1 MTEAEFNEDEVL
13 EEIKKKRQEQQEKQE
28 AKNELSVQAFVGNE
42 ISAQYEKD
50 KQELANSEEFQRCS
64 KEITVRATQ
73 AQFDKDRLDILKQE
87 HLNELSAYILA
98 CEKEKLKFR
107 QDKEKK
113 LIIEDVKADLANK
126 RIITLK
132 KRYGYLYKEGE
143 EFIPSKSYNRQR
155 EIANWWGG
163 TSETFRKVVKSTAKA
178 IGICALV
185 FALGFVGYKAI
196 QWLLYNA
203 QYIPNLGQ

>member
-1 MTEAEFNEDEVL
+1 MTEVEFDEEKKL
-13 EEIKKKRQEQQEKQE
+13 EEVRARKQE
-28 AKNELSVQAFVGNE
+28 LASQQKPQELSIQSFVGNE

-50 KQELANSEEFQRCS
+50 KQELANNEEFKKSSR
-64 KEITVRATQ
+64 EITERATK

-87 HLNELSAYILA
+87 HLNELSAYVLA

-107 QDKEKK
+107 QEKEKK

-126 RIITLK
+126 KIATLK
-132 KRYGYLYKEGE
+132 KRYGYLYKDGE

-155 EIANWWGG
+155 EIANWWSG

>member
-1 MTEAEFNEDEVL
+1 MTEFNEDDVL
-13 EEIKKKRQEQQEKQE
+13 EEIRRKKQEQKNEN
-28 AKNELSVQAFVGNE
+28 NELSVTTFVGNE
-42 ISAQYEKD
+42 ITTQYEKD
-50 KQELANSEEFQRCS
+50 KQELASSDEFQQNSR
-64 KEITVRATQ
+64 EIVERATK
-73 AQFDKDRLDILKQE
+73 AQFDKDRIDILTQE
-87 HLNELSAYILA
+87 HLNELSAYALA
-98 CEKEKLKFR
+98 CEKAKLKFR
-107 QDKEKK
+107 QEKEKK

-126 RIITLK
+126 RIETLK
-132 KRYGYLYKEGE
+132 KRYGYLYKEEE

-185 FALGFVGYKAI
+185 FALGFIGYKAI

-203 QYIPNLGQ
+203 QYVPNLGQ

>member
-1 MTEAEFNEDEVL
+1 MTQEEFEAEKER
-13 EEIKKKRQEQQEKQE
+13 ITARRQELQ
-28 AKNELSVQAFVGNE
+28 ASSELSVKTFVGNE
-42 ISAQYEKD
+42 ISAQYKKD
-50 KQELANSEEFQRCS
+50 KQELANSDEFQKSS
-64 KEITVRATQ
+64 KEITERATK

-87 HLNELSAYILA
+87 HLNELSAYVLA
-98 CEKEKLKFR
+98 CEKAKLKFR
-107 QDKEKK
+107 QEKEKK
-113 LIIEDVKADLANK
+113 LIIEDVKADLANRK
-126 RIITLK
+126 IETLK
-132 KRYGYLYKEGE
+132 KRYGYLYKENE

-185 FALGFVGYKAI
+185 FTLGFIGYKAI